1 MVLSVLNCLAEFKE
15 ATMFRN
21 VLVGY
26 DGSPQAQRALDE
38 AIEIARSDRSTLT
51 VMTVV
56 PSVTPFAGVGTLAY
70 GGAAVARVEADLQH
84 DFERSLVE
92 AVERVPDD
100 IPVTRILARGR
111 PGPQIVRQAR
121 TGNHDLVVVG
131 SRGRG
136 TARSLVLGSV
146 SNFVVHHL
154 RGAALV
160 IHEDPVPA

>member
-1 MVLSVLNCLAEFKE
+1 VLNFFWKFKE
-15 ATMFRN
+15 AAMFRN

-26 DGSPQAQRALDE
+26 DGSPHAQRALDE
-38 AIEIARSDRSTLT
+38 AIEIARADRSALT

-56 PSVTPFAGVGTLAY
+56 PPVTPFAGVGTLAY
-70 GGAAVARVEADLQH
+70 GGAAMVRVEGELEH
-84 DFERSLVE
+84 DFEQCLVD

-100 IPVTRILARGR
+100 VPVTRILAHGR
-111 PGPQIVRQAR
+111 PGPEIVRQAR
-121 TGNHDLVVVG
+121 AGHNDLVVVG

-146 SNFVVHHL
+146 SSYVLHHL
-154 RGAALV
+154 SGAALV